1 MIQILKKI
9 WFYLTIPLIILNGIL
24 FSLCWLLT
32 IRMSDFLDQNGL
44 FNIQYASEDLRKY
57 LSKKTELGNHLKYIY
72 IIIILLIIYLH
83 N

>member
-1 MIQILKKI
+1 MLQILKKI
-9 WFYLTIPLIILNGIL
+9 WFYITLPFIILNGIL
-24 FSLCWLLT
+24 FSIFWLFT

-44 FNIQYASEDLRKY
+44 FNIQYAMEDLSKY